1 MTLERREFPLDTQIG
16 TFENEKDVEQWLI
29 KNDEPGYPH
38 EYAACIK
45 AIQVIFTPQVEEYLI
60 RYKMQKQYNIYSY
73 SQNFDEIPADW
84 IDMLPFMDMCITEAL
99 EEKKRLGK
107 S

>member
-1 MTLERREFPLDTQIG
+1 MTLEQREFPLQTQIG

-29 KNDEPGYPH
+29 TNTESGYPH

-45 AIQVIFTPQVEEYLI
+45 ASQVIYTHQIEEYLI
-60 RYKMQKQYNIYSY
+60 RYKMQKLYNIYSY

-84 IDMLPFMDMCITEAL
+84 IDMLSYIDSCVNEAL
-99 EEKKRLGK
+99 KEKKRLGK